1 MKFVGLDHTFCR
13 PAFRPFFKIYSVA
26 VFLLQ
31 VAGVIC
37 ILALIDPP
45 NEGLKTTTTLKICSI
60 IYLSIGATSTI
71 LLYIFQGKLPEVR
84 DAIVRE
90 LPEGHE
96 LPYHNSL
103 LRISRILVVCSI
115 AFSLLNAGSLLSLQ
129 LGLVKMPLST
139 IFFSRFPYNLL
150 DIVLIWFT
158 QNSQMMAGS
167 ILVVLCLGIRKSVI
181 QIGDDM
187 IKEADCDILYY
198 QRRYQAMTD
207 ATSLLEESY
216 SLFILFVYAVSVPV
230 CAFILY
236 TILRGDDMSVIGGII
251 LLSWGFNIIICLLY
265 VSIPSILLYEQ
276 GDVLLRSCYQMY
288 NKYAS
293 AEGNTMVFQQN
304 VRFLASQITATPLS
318 MSAGN
323 FFILSREMLLTLFS
337 QILTYFIIILQS

>member
-1 MKFVGLDHTFCR
+1 MQPLLTYMKFVGLDHTFCR
-13 PAFRPFFKIYSVA
+13 PAFRPFFKIYSFA

-31 VAGVIC
+31 VAGVVC
-37 ILALIDPP
+37 VLTKIDPP

-84 DAIVRE
+84 DAIIRE
-90 LPEGHE
+90 LPE
-96 LPYHNSL
+96 
-103 LRISRILVVCSI
+103 
-115 AFSLLNAGSLLSLQ
+115 GSLLSLQ

-167 ILVVLCLGIRKSVI
+167 VLVVLCLGIRKSVI

-216 SLFILFVYAVSVPV
+216 SLFILFVYA
-230 CAFILY
+230 
-236 TILRGDDMSVIGGII
+236 
-251 LLSWGFNIIICLLY
+251 
-265 VSIPSILLYEQ
+265 

-293 AEGNTMVFQQN
+293 AEGNSMV
-304 VRFLASQITATPLS
+304 R
-318 MSAGN
+318 
-323 FFILSREMLLTLFS
+323 
-337 QILTYFIIILQS
+337 